1 MSCLKQ
7 LNHYFHSK
15 NGGWSMTVIQISA
28 ISIVAVLL
36 GIQFKNVK
44 SEYATLIIIS
54 ASLII
59 FGIGIS
65 KISQVISIINQI
77 CVEYGFSAEYIGVLI
92 KIVGISYICEFASD
106 ICKDNGFNALSSQ
119 VQIFSK
125 VFVLILGV
133 PVFMKLLD
141 TINYF
146 IL

>member
-1 MSCLKQ
+1 
-7 LNHYFHSK
+7 
-15 NGGWSMTVIQISA
+15 MTIIQISA

-36 GIQFKNVK
+36 GVQFKNIK
-44 SEYATLIIIS
+44 SEYATLIMVS

-59 FGIGIS
+59 LGIGIS

-77 CVEYGFSAEYIGVLI
+77 CSEYGFSAEYIGVLI
-92 KIVGISYICEFASD
+92 KIVGITYISEFASD
-106 ICKDNGFNALSSQ
+106 ICKDNGFNALASQ
-119 VQIFSK
+119 VQIFGK
-125 VFVLILGV
+125 VFVLILGI